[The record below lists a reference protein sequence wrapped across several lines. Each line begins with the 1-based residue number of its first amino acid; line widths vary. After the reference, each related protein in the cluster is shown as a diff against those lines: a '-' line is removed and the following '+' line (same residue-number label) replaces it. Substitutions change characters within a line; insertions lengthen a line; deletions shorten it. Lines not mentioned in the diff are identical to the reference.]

1 MDYCDLSSDQEY
13 LPPIPGTDEIK
24 HKLEASAE
32 SLESLDKNP
41 KTLWKNNQ
49 LLVAEKIEAMKAE
62 DPPNISSMFLYPKF
76 RLSNVLFRDPDH
88 KCSQYYYARLHG
100 ENTWE
105 AKKTA
110 IQCERECHKLKH
122 CMGELEWDK
131 KVLENEN
138 KHLKDKLAKHE
149 EESSWFIWMVKSG
162 VNKLGIALLE
172 DKNLEDAQD
181 AGEELAQALEVI
193 GEYTIA

>member
-1 MDYCDLSSDQEY
+1 MFSSESQIINAHSTIMLGSMVKVRSYPLSLSMQFIPHSD
-13 LPPIPGTDEIK
+13 
-24 HKLEASAE
+24 
-32 SLESLDKNP
+32 
-41 KTLWKNNQ
+41 
-49 LLVAEKIEAMKAE
+49 
-62 DPPNISSMFLYPKF
+62 
-76 RLSNVLFRDPDH
+76 
-88 KCSQYYYARLHG
+88 
-100 ENTWE
+100 TWE
-105 AKKTA
+105 AKKMA
-110 IQCERECHKLKH
+110 IQSKRKCHKLKH
-122 CMGELEWDK
+122 RVGELEWDK

-193 GEYTIA
+193 GEYTIV